1 MRQKAVKAR
10 ESAKSAKESAKA
22 AKAGSQADR
31 GKVETELEYV
41 RADDVWRC
49 VAS

>member
-10 ESAKSAKESAKA
+10 ESAKSAKA
-22 AKAGSQADR
+22 AKAGSEADR
-31 GKVETELEYV
+31 GKVETEIEYV

-49 VAS
+49 VWQVDSF